1 VQGEIARQ
9 VFFSMGDWDS
19 KTVVRYCDWAQFRYC
34 EERLIDQEGVC
45 WYWTDWGRSL
55 FKCFVAP
62 RDGYRS
68 RYPSRPYSDS
78 YPRDAARNG
87 FDRRYP
93 DDGDTRNGDTR
104 NGDTRNGD
112 TRNGETRRDGDA
124 RRGGRWFPYQSQRPN
139 PEQRP
144 EPEP

>member
-104 NGDTRNGD
+104 RNS
-112 TRNGETRRDGDA
+112 DA

-144 EPEP
+144 GPEP